1 MLRQFRLK
9 IVLLVVVVLSMTAFV
24 QLASA
29 QGDPLSI
36 SPDDFYTFCRQFWA
50 DAGTDSQ
57 SQALNGTENTRRN
70 FDEWEDRWDRRE
82 DVRDRHEDWLDRYE
96 DFRDRVEDRLDDT
109 LDREDCFDR
118 REDRRDEREDRR
130 DARKTVGTDAKT
142 AGIAGKTVGTDAM
155 RITIN
160 NLHVSPMF
168 EPHQP
173 DGAFLFI
180 GL

>member
-9 IVLLVVVVLSMTAFV
+9 MMLILVVVLSMTAFV

-29 QGDPLSI
+29 QDDPLGI
-36 SPDDFYTFCRQFWA
+36 SPEDFYAFCRDFWS

-57 SQALNGTENTRRN
+57 SQALNGTDLTRRN

-96 DFRDRVEDRLDDT
+96 DFRDRLEDRLDDT

-130 DARKTVGTDAKT
+130 DAREDRW
-142 AGIAGKTVGTDAM
+142 D
-155 RITIN
+155 RREDRWDRWEDRWDRRNEN
-160 NLHVSPMF
+160 NN
-168 EPHQP
+168 
-173 DGAFLFI
+173 
-180 GL
+180 